1 MNTGIILLA
10 AGGSTRLGRPKQ
22 LLPWENGTLLRHAAV
37 TAIDSGLGPVAA
49 VLGHAGEECRAAL
62 TCLPVRIAVNETW
75 REGMGGSIST
85 GMGAFRDDGLSR
97 VLIMLCDQPGV
108 TAAALR
114 ALSEHQQSTGAKIV
128 ASRYSGVLGPPALFA
143 SALFPRLLG
152 LRGPEGAKSL
162 FTGADVESL
171 PLPEAALDID
181 TPADL
186 ETLPGRGE
194 SK

>member
-22 LLPWENGTLLRHAAV
+22 LLPWENGTLLRHAAI
-37 TAIDSGLGPVAA
+37 TAVDSSLGPVVA
-49 VLGHAGEECRAAL
+49 VLGDAEEKCRATL
-62 TCLPVRIAVNETW
+62 TCLPVRTAVNSAW
-75 REGMGGSIST
+75 REGMGGSIFT
-85 GMGAFRDDGLSR
+85 GMNAFRNDGLSR

-114 ALSEHQQSTGAKIV
+114 ALSEHQRSTGAQIV
-128 ASRYSGVLGPPALFA
+128 ASRYSGTLGPPALFA

-152 LRGPEGAKSL
+152 LRGPAGAKSL
-162 FTGADVESL
+162 FGGTDVESL

-186 ETLPGRGE
+186 ETLPRRVE
-194 SK
+194 N

>member
-22 LLPWENGTLLRHAAV
+22 LLPWENGTLLRSATL
-37 TAIDSGLGPVAA
+37 TAIDSGMGPVVV
-49 VLGHAGEECRAAL
+49 VLGDAEEECRATVAE
-62 TCLPVRIAVNETW
+62 LPVRIAVNSAW

-85 GMGAFRDDGLSR
+85 GMDAFRDDDLSR

-108 TAAALR
+108 SAAALR
-114 ALSEHQQSTGAKIV
+114 ALSEHQQFTGAKIV
-128 ASRYSGVLGPPALFA
+128 ASRYSGTLGPPALFA

-152 LRGPEGAKSL
+152 LRGPAGAKSL
-162 FTGADVESL
+162 FGGTDVESL

-186 ETLPGRGE
+186 ETLPRRVE
-194 SK
+194 N